1 MSKKT
6 ENTSNNPHWSWVMG
20 GNPAAIERQEAE
32 GQKEL
37 VESLQ
42 LPKRCNSPR
51 GVNAAE
57 QYAKMGI
64 KVFTGSKGDD
74 LFMGVKLPKGWVKK
88 ATDHSMWCE
97 LIDDKG
103 RKRAAIFYKAAF
115 YDRDA
120 FINFETR
127 YQFATRYSDEK
138 DEKGCKKSYY
148 VVMDG
153 DKELYVA
160 GTCDGKNYNELTVF
174 CEQFLNE
181 NHPDWRDINA
191 YWNNE

>member
-6 ENTSNNPHWSWVMG
+6 ENTHNNPHWDWVMG
-20 GNPAAIERQEAE
+20 GNPTAIERQEAE

-51 GVNAAE
+51 GINAVE

-74 LFMGVKLPKGWVKK
+74 LFMGVKLPKGWTKK

-127 YQFATRYSDEK
+127 YQYTTKFLDEK
-138 DEKGCKKSYY
+138 DEKGYKKFYY
-148 VVMDG
+148 VVTDG
-153 DKELYVA
+153 TKELYV
-160 GTCDGKNYNELTVF
+160 TDICNENNYNELA
-174 CEQFLNE
+174 ENFLNE
-181 NHPDWRDINA
+181 NYPDWRDINA
-191 YWNNE
+191 YWNQ